1 MRSLHLPT
9 CFPLTNFKKL
19 LELDETVV
27 AKRMKKQICVLG
39 SKEQVIHLLKECSG
53 KCSGSEM
60 KHILKAEKHLNM
72 LAPYCYLQV
81 LVSVIFFLKLNIYCF
96 IKKKKRKN
104 IMFYKKITNIG
115 DNVEKLEP

>member
-53 KCSGSEM
+53 KYSASEM
-60 KHILKAEKHLNM
+60 KHTLKAGKHLNM
-72 LAPYCYLQV
+72 LAPYCCLQV
-81 LVSVIFFLKLNIYCF
+81 LASVILYFLKSNIYFF
-96 IKKKKRKN
+96 IKKN
-104 IMFYKKITNIG
+104 EKI
-115 DNVEKLEP
+115 